1 MSQCSISQVTKE
13 EMLRPK
19 NRYME
24 YPARASKSKRHEPTE
39 RHLAD
44 KGENPT
50 TTPEVTNEEVP
61 NPMNGS
67 KQARPVENQPTD
79 SYSVKLDDFLVQ
91 EELDHEGSE
100 EEYWETRTVRF
111 VKEERSVNNNDTKRK
126 RRPWQEVASE
136 AKGNLSRTEE
146 KLKKKDNNGN
156 EGYEWLSDESM
167 EFDTRY
173 GEISSDDNI

>member
-1 MSQCSISQVTKE
+1 M
-13 EMLRPK
+13 
-19 NRYME
+19 
-24 YPARASKSKRHEPTE
+24 
-39 RHLAD
+39 AD

-50 TTPEVTNEEVP
+50 STPEVTNEEVP
-61 NPMNGS
+61 NPMNGN
-67 KQARPVENQPTD
+67 KQAKPVENQPTD

-100 EEYWETRTVRF
+100 EEHWETRTVRF
-111 VKEERSVNNNDTKRK
+111 VKEEKSVNNNDTKRK

-136 AKGNLSRTEE
+136 AKGNLRRTEE

-156 EGYEWLSDESM
+156 DGYEWLSDDSQ